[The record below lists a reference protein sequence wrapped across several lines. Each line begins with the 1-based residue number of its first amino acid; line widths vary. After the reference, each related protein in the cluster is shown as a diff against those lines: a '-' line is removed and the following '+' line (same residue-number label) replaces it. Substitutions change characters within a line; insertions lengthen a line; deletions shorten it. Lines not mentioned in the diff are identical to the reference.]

1 MNCSKLQTKRQR
13 YRLQSQLLTFIPME
27 TLHHPD
33 APAAIG
39 PYAQAIVAGGF
50 VFCSGQTPLVPA
62 SMRIEADTIEEQ
74 TRQVLANL
82 NVVLSSRG
90 LGLADI
96 VKTTVFLKN
105 FADFNR
111 MNAVYGI
118 AFGTHRPA
126 RTTVEV
132 SRLPLDALVEI
143 ECIAAIPATA
153 AAQPTLGR

>member
-1 MNCSKLQTKRQR
+1 
-13 YRLQSQLLTFIPME
+13 ME
-27 TLHHPD
+27 ILHHPD
-33 APAAIG
+33 APQAIG

-50 VFCSGQTPLVPA
+50 VFCSGQTPIVPA

-82 NVVLSSRG
+82 STVLSSRG
-90 LGLADI
+90 LGLADV

-105 FADFNR
+105 FADFSR
-111 MNAVYGI
+111 MNAVYGSV
-118 AFGTHRPA
+118 FGAHRPA

-143 ECIAAIPATA
+143 ECIAALPQVAP
-153 AAQPTLGR
+153 AQPAPES

>member
-1 MNCSKLQTKRQR
+1 
-13 YRLQSQLLTFIPME
+13 ME

-33 APAAIG
+33 APQAVG

-62 SMRIEADTIEEQ
+62 TMRIEATTLEEQ
-74 TRQVLANL
+74 TRQVLHNL
-82 NVVLSSRG
+82 HTVLSSRS

-105 FADFNR
+105 FADFGR
-111 MNAVYGI
+111 MNAVY
-118 AFGTHRPA
+118 AEVFGTHRPA

-143 ECIAAIPATA
+143 ECIAALPN
-153 AAQPTLGR
+153 GR

>member
-1 MNCSKLQTKRQR
+1 
-13 YRLQSQLLTFIPME
+13 ME

-33 APAAIG
+33 APQAIG

-82 NVVLSSRG
+82 STVLSSRR
-90 LGLADI
+90 LGLADV

-111 MNAVYGI
+111 MNAVYGSV
-118 AFGTHRPA
+118 FGAHRPA

-143 ECIAAIPATA
+143 ECVAIIPVVADSRSVPA
-153 AAQPTLGR
+153 R

>member
-1 MNCSKLQTKRQR
+1 
-13 YRLQSQLLTFIPME
+13 ME
-27 TLHHPD
+27 TLQHPE
-33 APAAIG
+33 APQAIG
-39 PYAQAIVAGGF
+39 PYAQAIAAGGF

-62 SMRIEADTIEEQ
+62 SMRIEADTVEEQ

-82 NVVLSSRG
+82 STVLSSRS
-90 LGLADI
+90 LGLSDV

-111 MNAVYGI
+111 MNAVYGSV
-118 AFGTHRPA
+118 FGAHRPA

-143 ECIAAIPATA
+143 DCIAVLPA
-153 AAQPTLGR
+153 AATPPAEGR